1 MPAENAAAQPHAAS
15 QPRSELQPRDDRQ
28 SRGDLAQLRRLA
40 RFLIPYRRQLLLAM
54 LALAT
59 ASACVLALGQ
69 GLRGVIDSGFGSG
82 DPAHLNAALAA
93 FVLIAL
99 VLAVATWLR
108 FYFMMSTGERM
119 VADLRRAVYAQ
130 VLSLSPGFFDETRTG
145 EIISRLTND
154 STQLQQVIGFGF
166 SMFLRNLLMMAGAVL
181 LLVLSSPKLALLI
194 LLGIPA
200 TLVPILLVGRRVRRL
215 SRDNQ
220 DRVADVSSQVDE
232 SVHEIRTVQAWGH
245 EAADQAAFGR
255 ATDAA
260 CAAGVLR
267 VRVKAW
273 LIAIV
278 MLIGFCAVGVILW
291 IGGQDVLAGRMSAGE
306 LSAFVFYAVLVATS
320 SATVSEVW
328 GEIQRAAGATERL
341 MDLLDTQPGLQPHL
355 PLQSLVASSQSAPQS
370 ASQSGQRGARGELVF
385 EQVSFSYP
393 TRPEVKALEGLSLRV
408 RPGERV
414 ALVGP
419 SGAGKST
426 LFALLL
432 RFYDP
437 QAGRVLLDG
446 VDLAHCLAQQV
457 RSAFALVPQD
467 PVIFAASVRDNLR
480 YGCLQASDAQVLAA
494 CEAAHAM
501 EFIQRLPQG
510 LDTQLGERGV
520 KLSGGQRQRL
530 SIARAILADRPVLL
544 LDEAT
549 SSLDAESERQVAMAL
564 EQLSRGR
571 TTLVIAHRLATVRN
585 ADRILV
591 LERGAVHAQGT
602 HAQLMQED
610 GLYAQLARLQFLD
623 GR

>member
-1 MPAENAAAQPHAAS
+1 
-15 QPRSELQPRDDRQ
+15 
-28 SRGDLAQLRRLA
+28 
-40 RFLIPYRRQLLLAM
+40 
-54 LALAT
+54 
-59 ASACVLALGQ
+59 
-69 GLRGVIDSGFGSG
+69 
-82 DPAHLNAALAA
+82 
-93 FVLIAL
+93 
-99 VLAVATWLR
+99 
-108 FYFMMSTGERM
+108 
-119 VADLRRAVYAQ
+119 
-130 VLSLSPGFFDETRTG
+130 
-145 EIISRLTND
+145 
-154 STQLQQVIGFGF
+154 
-166 SMFLRNLLMMAGAVL
+166 
-181 LLVLSSPKLALLI
+181 
-194 LLGIPA
+194 
-200 TLVPILLVGRRVRRL
+200 VRRL

-341 MDLLDTQPGLQPHL
+341 MDLLDTQPGLQPRL
-355 PLQSLVASSQSAPQS
+355 LLQSLLASAHSAPSTQSAQSAPPTQP
-370 ASQSGQRGARGELVF
+370 AQTGTRGALVF

-393 TRPEVKALEGLSLRV
+393 TRPEVKALDGLSVRV
-408 RPGERV
+408 QPGERV

-446 VDLAHCLAQQV
+446 VDLAHCPAQQV

>member
-1 MPAENAAAQPHAAS
+1 
-15 QPRSELQPRDDRQ
+15 
-28 SRGDLAQLRRLA
+28 
-40 RFLIPYRRQLLLAM
+40 
-54 LALAT
+54 
-59 ASACVLALGQ
+59 
-69 GLRGVIDSGFGSG
+69 
-82 DPAHLNAALAA
+82 
-93 FVLIAL
+93 

-108 FYFMMSTGERM
+108 FYFMMSTGERV

-341 MDLLDTQPGLQPHL
+341 MDLLDTQPGLEPRL
-355 PLQSLVASSQSAPQS
+355 PVQSLVPSAPS
-370 ASQSGQRGARGELVF
+370 AQTGTRGELVF

-393 TRPEVKALEGLSLRV
+393 TRPEVKALDGLSVRV
-408 RPGERV
+408 QPGERV

-446 VDLAHCLAQQV
+446 VDLAHCPAQQV

-480 YGCLQASDAQVLAA
+480 YGCLHASDAQVLAA

>member
-15 QPRSELQPRDDRQ
+15 QSRSELQPRDDRQ

-108 FYFMMSTGERM
+108 FYFMMSTGERV

-255 ATDAA
+255 VTDAA

-341 MDLLDTQPGLQPHL
+341 MDLLDTQPGLQPRL
-355 PLQSLVASSQSAPQS
+355 PVQSLVPSAQSAPQS
-370 ASQSGQRGARGELVF
+370 AHSGARGELVF

-530 SIARAILADRPVLL
+530 SIARAILADRTVLL